1 MNNDRTIVLEN
12 VSRVSIGL
20 TDTQH
25 RTYSLGKGA
34 KMRISLVSLQD
45 ILDFPASRIIFREG
59 LCKISNI
66 SAEALYNMGL
76 SEEEIKS
83 FAPTASFEEV
93 EEIIE
98 EPVVE
103 EVEVV
108 EEPKKPAT
116 TTKKTTTTT
125 AKKSTTTKKT
135 STTKKK

>member
-12 VSRVSIGL
+12 VSRMSIGL
-20 TDTQH
+20 ADTQH

-45 ILDFPASRIIFREG
+45 ILDYPASKVIFKEG

-66 SAEALYNMGL
+66 SANALYNMGL
-76 SEEEIKS
+76 SEDEIKL
-83 FAPTASFEEV
+83 FAPEAEYEV
-93 EEIIE
+93 EEEIIE

-103 EVEVV
+103 EVKEV
-108 EEPKKPAT
+108 EKPKAAPAPKK
-116 TTKKTTTTT
+116 TTTT
-125 AKKSTTTKKT
+125 AKKTTSTKKT

>member
-12 VSRVSIGL
+12 VSRMAIGL

-25 RTYSLGKGA
+25 RTYNLGKGA

-45 ILDFPASRIIFREG
+45 ILDFPASKIIFKEG

-66 SAEALYNMGL
+66 TADALYSMGL
-76 SEEEIKS
+76 SEEEIEL

-103 EVEVV
+103 EVKEV
-108 EEPKKPAT
+108 EKPKAAPAPKK
-116 TTKKTTTTT
+116 TTTT
-125 AKKSTTTKKT
+125 AKKSTSTKKT